1 MRGMYA
7 PPRVRGED
15 SIWLSRAQLTALGIM
30 SISTAILA
38 FFIGLELGQRK
49 VPDPVVIT
57 QDVGLIPAEVESDAL
72 VELLAKVEQAAA
84 KTATTTE
91 AGVLSFPT
99 ALTEDEVS
107 VLLPAPPA
115 PGEGEELLV
124 AAGEAASAPPSE
136 TIGGVPG
143 SGYALQIAT
152 VESAEEAKAKVEA
165 VTTAG
170 LKGFSVA
177 ALDAGVTRWHVRVGP
192 YADEKEANK
201 AKAGVLI
208 TLGLAEATL
217 TRVR

>member
-1 MRGMYA
+1 MYA

-15 SIWLSRAQLTALGIM
+15 SIWLTRAQLTALGIM

-49 VPDPVVIT
+49 VPEPVVIT
-57 QDVGLIPAEVESDAL
+57 QEIGLIPAEVESDAL
-72 VELLAKVEQAAA
+72 VELLEKVEQAAA
-84 KTATTTE
+84 KAAPE

-99 ALTEDEVS
+99 ALTEPTVS
-107 VLLPAPPA
+107 VALPAPPA

-124 AAGEAASAPPSE
+124 APGEAAAAPPREEIPSAPSA
-136 TIGGVPG
+136 
-143 SGYALQIAT
+143 GYALQIAT
-152 VESAEEAKAKVEA
+152 VESAEEATALVEGA
-165 VTTAG
+165 VTAG
-170 LKGFSVA
+170 LKAFSVA
-177 ALDAGVTRWHVRVGP
+177 ALDGGKTQWHVRVGP

>member
-1 MRGMYA
+1 MYA

-49 VPDPVVIT
+49 VPEPVVIT
-57 QDVGLIPAEVESDAL
+57 QDIGLIPAEVESDAL

-84 KTATTTE
+84 KTAPTTE
-91 AGVLSFPT
+91 AAVLSFPT
-99 ALTEDEVS
+99 ALTETEVS

-124 AAGEAASAPPSE
+124 APGEAASAPPSAE
-136 TIGGVPG
+136 IGSAPS

-165 VTTAG
+165 ATAAG
-170 LKGFSVA
+170 LKAFSVA

>member
-1 MRGMYA
+1 MYA

-49 VPDPVVIT
+49 VPEPVVIT
-57 QDVGLIPAEVESDAL
+57 QDIGLIPAEVESDAL

-99 ALTEDEVS
+99 ALTEAEVS
-107 VLLPAPPA
+107 VLLPSPPA

-124 AAGEAASAPPSE
+124 AAGDAADAPPSDQ
-136 TIGGVPG
+136 IGSVPG
-143 SGYALQIAT
+143 PGYALQIAT

-165 VTTAG
+165 ATTAG
-170 LKGFSVA
+170 LKAFSVA
-177 ALDAGVTRWHVRVGP
+177 ALDEGVTRWHVRVGP
-192 YADEKEANK
+192 YGDEKEANK